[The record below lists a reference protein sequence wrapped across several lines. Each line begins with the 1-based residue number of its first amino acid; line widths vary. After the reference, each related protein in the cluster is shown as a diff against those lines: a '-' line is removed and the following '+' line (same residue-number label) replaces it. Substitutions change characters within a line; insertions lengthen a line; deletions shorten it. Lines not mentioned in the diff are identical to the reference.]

1 MDQALQ
7 KWLLTINAEYAA
19 VSGQIFPNERRKTGI
34 KMRSLTSGSHNMSR
48 MSAVVSA
55 TALML
60 TLGACGQ
67 AETPAN
73 EVVSLKVGSTT
84 SLAGVGVRNG
94 ISSGDFTKEGLTVEA
109 AAVKSGNDAVP
120 QLISGDLQIAQ
131 VDTTTAM
138 QAIQKGVP
146 IKIVAVAGVQSTDGG
161 TGVPSTGSVLVKPDS
176 DIKTAADLAGRNLG
190 IHAINSQ
197 IWMNIR
203 AVIDGA
209 GGNSADTK
217 FIEVPGPQAI
227 DMLLKGEVEA
237 TTASEPLASA
247 SVAAGT
253 VRLIHSTD
261 IPGKKGEPSS
271 VYVATN
277 EFIGKNPDSVKKF
290 TTAIYAAQGAVN
302 KDKEL
307 GKKVAVELLGY
318 KESQLKN
325 AFILDYGTT
334 AITPEAIEAIA
345 ETAVKYGIL
354 PEAPQASDV
363 LADLK

>member
-1 MDQALQ
+1 MRSI
-7 KWLLTINAEYAA
+7 TNG
-19 VSGQIFPNERRKTGI
+19 SRKT
-34 KMRSLTSGSHNMSR
+34 RR
-48 MSAVVSA
+48 VSAVVSA

-67 AETPAN
+67 TEAPAN
-73 EVVSLKVGSTT
+73 EVVSLKIGSTT

-94 ISSGDFTKEGLTVEA
+94 ISSGQFTKEGLTVEA
-109 AAVKSGNDAVP
+109 APVKSGNDAVP

-161 TGVPSTGSVLVKPDS
+161 VGVPSTGSVLVKPGS
-176 DIKTAADLAGRNLG
+176 DIKTPADLAGRDLG

-203 AVIDGA
+203 AVIDA
-209 GGNSADTK
+209 DGGNSADTK

-277 EFIGKNPDSVKKF
+277 EFIGKNPESLKKF
-290 TTAIYAAQGAVN
+290 TTAVYAAQDEVN

-307 GKKVAVELLGY
+307 GKKIAVELLGY
-318 KESQLKN
+318 KEAQLRN

-334 AITPEAIEAIA
+334 AISSAQIDAVSA
-345 ETAVKYGIL
+345 TAVKYGIL
-354 PEAPQASDV
+354 SEAPKASDV
-363 LADLK
+363 LADFK